1 MSPNNVY
8 VCALSWRWCPVGT
21 YGPFLLLLPP
31 KTLAVIA
38 MHTTVNTLVREG
50 NHGVPLTRVLYQ
62 IGAAVQV
69 EVRLA
74 LSHLRAPLTCCP
86 SSSDALCLG
95 CRWTTSG

>member
-1 MSPNNVY
+1 M
-8 VCALSWRWCPVGT
+8 
-21 YGPFLLLLPP
+21 LLPP

-69 EVRLA
+69 EVR
-74 LSHLRAPLTCCP
+74 RGR
-86 SSSDALCLG
+86 LG
-95 CRWTTSG
+95 P